1 MVIKVIE
8 MGRMS
13 ELHIEMEED
22 YRRLTEEEFL
32 AEYGQ
37 ANYEYIKEFL
47 DPDLKAEDMPDQEA
61 GIEFILKVNQAI
73 QHSTANTE
81 WTKLDQQIHDKDW
94 EEWNKTIT

>member
-1 MVIKVIE
+1 

-47 DPDLKAEDMPDQEA
+47 DPDIKEEDMPEKNHHA
-61 GIEFILKVNQAI
+61 
-73 QHSTANTE
+73 TANTE

>member
-1 MVIKVIE
+1 

-47 DPDLKAEDMPDQEA
+47 DPDLKAEDMPEDPA
-61 GIEFILKVNQAI
+61 
-73 QHSTANTE
+73 TANTE
-81 WTKLDQQIHDKDW
+81 WTKLDQQIHDRDW
-94 EEWNKTIT
+94 EEWNKNISQ

>member
-1 MVIKVIE
+1 
-8 MGRMS
+8 MGRMA
-13 ELHIEMEED
+13 ELHLEMEED

-37 ANYEYIKEFL
+37 SNYEYIKGL
-47 DPDLKAEDMPDQEA
+47 IDPEVTKEDMPEDPHA
-61 GIEFILKVNQAI
+61 
-73 QHSTANTE
+73 TANTE

>member
-1 MVIKVIE
+1 

-37 ANYEYIKEFL
+37 ANYEYIKEL
-47 DPDLKAEDMPDQEA
+47 IDPKVTKEDMPEDPHA
-61 GIEFILKVNQAI
+61 
-73 QHSTANTE
+73 TANTE

-94 EEWNKTIT
+94 EKWNKTIT

>member
-1 MVIKVIE
+1 

-37 ANYEYIKEFL
+37 ANYEYIKGL
-47 DPDLKAEDMPDQEA
+47 IDPEVTEEDMPN
-61 GIEFILKVNQAI
+61 EFKTVDVDPHA
-73 QHSTANTE
+73 TANTE